1 MEPDVIRLYSSS
13 PPPLDEGGEEEEEDE
28 FGEFGSFGGVV
39 SSISF
44 SEVDTPITFNQSNA
58 LEDSPPDLYITFVQN
73 STLSEKGVWPKEKNL
88 LKELK
93 QPCVLSNQESLIKE
107 TEVQSFDDNDPAG
120 IVMNGVASNDLQRE
134 LSIEHSVSSSDQHC
148 FSISPDIKH
157 SSTGKHI
164 DNTCDGQINGYSE
177 SCTRIERDSES
188 SISSGL
194 NVKLSDF
201 EYNEKQNQQIFNSHS
216 CHEDLSEPEETQTRR
231 KHCGDSQSF
240 YSCEGGKDT
249 QKEDKGTQEKGI
261 QDTPGPSSKENVVVY
276 SNACFLEG
284 SIDSEIAEV
293 LMVHEVDM
301 AHISQTQLSGD
312 KSEMHESSG
321 NMGMEVDVDDKTFNE
336 TLDEDFGDFRD
347 AAQGFTECSRTESI
361 TQEGFADFVTAM
373 SRCSTDDEFCDTDT
387 LKDFQ
392 EEEELAKEEEESVD
406 CAGDGVFCSE
416 LPPSDSF
423 ADFSSA
429 PFDGLE
435 VKEGENWA
443 TFGQQEAAEEG
454 PVSWATFGKEQNPL
468 QCQEK
473 QDVLTSAPCSDNLK
487 SCKRDRETAE
497 FSCKI
502 QNLLRNVFPLN
513 VNSEVRQVTEVSP
526 LQNVLQAQDQ
536 SDLSCSFS
544 QGHDLAM
551 WRHFQDIHGA
561 HGLRFKW
568 AGSHSNRILLNC
580 LGIRNILFTGE
591 KQQPLIVP
599 MFAAGLGMLEPTKES
614 EKSLASPAF
623 LPSVPVESGN
633 ILCTQVVPSLTISVD
648 GVDPE
653 LYELTSTKME
663 AKSPGHSITDA
674 FTKLMESMEKT
685 RTTARRPEQDEK
697 ISEEAAKV
705 ISLLPDL
712 SFMQARV
719 LMFPSILTPATN
731 HI

>member
-13 PPPLDEGGEEEEEDE
+13 PPPLDEAGEEEEEDE
-28 FGEFGSFGGVV
+28 FGEFGSFAGVV
-39 SSISF
+39 SSFSF
-44 SEVDTPITFNQSNA
+44 SEIDTPITFNQSNA

-73 STLSEKGVWPKEKNL
+73 CTVSEKSVWPKEKNL
-88 LKELK
+88 VKELQ
-93 QPCVLSNQESLIKE
+93 QPCVLSNQKSSIKE
-107 TEVQSFDDNDPAG
+107 TEVQSFDDSDPSG
-120 IVMNGVASNDLQRE
+120 IVMNGVASSDRQRE
-134 LSIEHSVSSSDQHC
+134 LSIKHSVSSSDQHC
-148 FSISPDIKH
+148 FSTSPDIKH
-157 SSTGKHI
+157 SSTGQHI
-164 DNTCDGQINGYSE
+164 DNTGDGQSNGYNK

-194 NVKLSDF
+194 NVKISDF
-201 EYNEKQNQQIFNSHS
+201 EYNEKQNQQICNSHA
-216 CHEDLSEPEETQTRR
+216 CHEDASEPEETKTR
-231 KHCGDSQSF
+231 KKLCDDSQSF
-240 YSCEGGKDT
+240 YSCEGGKET

-261 QDTPGPSSKENVVVY
+261 QDTHGPSSKENVVDY
-276 SNACFLEG
+276 SNAFFLEG
-284 SIDSEIAEV
+284 SDSTEIAEV

-301 AHISQTQLSGD
+301 AI
-312 KSEMHESSG
+312 SEMHGSSG
-321 NMGMEVDVDDKTFNE
+321 NMGMEVDVDNKAFNE

-347 AAQGFTECSRTESI
+347 AAQGFTDFSRTESI
-361 TQEGFADFVTAM
+361 TQEGFTDFVTAM

-392 EEEELAKEEEESVD
+392 EEDELAEEEEKSVD
-406 CAGDGVFCSE
+406 CAGVFCSE

-435 VKEGENWA
+435 VEEGENWA
-443 TFGQQEAAEEG
+443 TFGQQEAAEE
-454 PVSWATFGKEQNPL
+454 VQDSWATFGEEQNPL

-502 QNLLRNVFPLN
+502 QHLLGNVFPLD
-513 VNSEVRQVTEVSP
+513 VNSEVRQVTEVLP

-536 SDLSCSFS
+536 SDFSCSFS

-561 HGLRFKW
+561 HGLKFKW
-568 AGSHSNRILLNC
+568 TGSHSNRILLDC

-599 MFAAGLGMLEPTKES
+599 MFAAGLGMLEPTKEF

-623 LPSVPVESGN
+623 LPSVPVESGT

-653 LYELTSTKME
+653 LYELTSAKME

-719 LMFPSILTPATN
+719 LMFPSILTPAAN